1 MQDNRNTT
9 AGFVPARKTKTL
21 TTGQTVADATNG
33 DGPDAPHDR
42 PALETQNNDL
52 DFPTAARLDKDFSK
66 LRTAFER
73 HGHHLHR
80 SHPTDG
86 PVTFW
91 AERWGLVRFLPT
103 IDAARR
109 FLEQIGGRL

>member
-1 MQDNRNTT
+1 MT
-9 AGFVPARKTKTL
+9 PANKTP
-21 TTGQTVADATNG
+21 TTGQTLANATNG

-52 DFPTAARLDKDFSK
+52 DFPTAASLDKDFSK

-103 IDAARR
+103 IDSARR